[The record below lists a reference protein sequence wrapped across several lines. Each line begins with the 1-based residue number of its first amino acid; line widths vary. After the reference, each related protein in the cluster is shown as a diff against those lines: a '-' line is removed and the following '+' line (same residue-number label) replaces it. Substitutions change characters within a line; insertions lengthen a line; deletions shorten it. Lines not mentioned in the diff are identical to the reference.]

1 MGILVAVLFLV
12 GAFLFCALIA
22 SWFVE
27 GSAAITIVAI
37 LLLVG
42 IFAASGSKK

>member
-1 MGILVAVLFLV
+1 MGVIIAVLFLV
-12 GAFLFCALIA
+12 GAFMACALIA
-22 SWFVE
+22 SRFVE

-42 IFAASGSKK
+42 LFVASGSKK

>member
-1 MGILVAVLFLV
+1 MGVIIAILFLV

-27 GSAAITIVAI
+27 GSGAIAIVAI
-37 LLLVG
+37 L
-42 IFAASGSKK
+42 IFAGLWAASGKKK